1 MTKDIRSAARRLRH
15 VTQAGIALVILT
27 SIAAAWALAT
37 GRAEGLGVLQ
47 IDTEGLAP
55 WPAALSLLAV
65 GVLLAA
71 ALLQLVRMLRQ
82 VEADALFAAAPLRG
96 FALFLFLAVLASL
109 LLAPLLELA
118 FGGRRLALAVTGGD
132 ALMLFVTGLLFF
144 VARLLDE
151 AQRIADDASQ
161 IV

>member
-1 MTKDIRSAARRLRH
+1 MTNDTRATARRLRH
-15 VTQAGIALVILT
+15 VTQAGIALVAGT
-27 SIAAAWALAT
+27 SAAAAWALAA
-37 GRAEGLGVLQ
+37 GRAEGLGVLR
-47 IDTEGLAP
+47 IETEGLAP

-65 GVLLAA
+65 GALLAA

-82 VEADALFAAAPLRG
+82 VEAGASFAAAPLRG
-96 FALFLFLAVLASL
+96 FALFLFLAVLASI
-109 LLAPLLELA
+109 LLAPLLDVA
-118 FGGRRLALAVTGGD
+118 FGGDRLVLAASGGD

-151 AQRIADDASQ
+151 AQRVADDASQ